1 MAQKKEKTIVS
12 QFTEIE
18 AILRNEGHT
27 DLADFMLERI
37 EKQTKKNASK
47 SGGVSKT
54 AEANKALAEALYE
67 VMEEGV
73 AYTATQLFGLGIAGI
88 TSGSKATAV
97 VKVLVEDGRVTV
109 SKGKS
114 GNLYTA

>member
-12 QFTEIE
+12 QFTAIE
-18 AILRNEGHT
+18 EILRNEGHT
-27 DLADFMLERI
+27 ELADFMVERI
-37 EKQTKKNASK
+37 EKQMKKNVSK

-67 VMEEGV
+67 AMDEGV
-73 AYTATQLFGLGIAGI
+73 SYTATQLYGLGVEGI

-97 VKVLVEDGRVTV
+97 VKVLTEDGRVTI